1 MSFHFTH
8 DATQL
13 NQPQSSALV
22 LQKFICIDSNA
33 RNPIFLYLYKYNLA
47 ALFCED
53 NNKPVFIIYHSSSYE
68 LWHHW
73 LLCSPV
79 KHLVL
84 FQLHDH
90 VDFKCNI
97 IVYTSQGLYYTA
109 RWKQFYRRWIT
120 CEKAIVTIHICYK
133 HFTLHKPVRGQ
144 KVFFHFYADCTSLN
158 QVDTVWFLLD
168 RAMLNVP
175 KVQLWQKALC
185 YSSFLDS

>member
-13 NQPQSSALV
+13 NQSQSNALV

-33 RNPIFLYLYKYNLA
+33 RNPTFLYLYKYNLA

-53 NNKPVFIIYHSSSYE
+53 NNKPVFIIYHGSSYE

-109 RWKQFYRRWIT
+109 RWKQFYRQCIT
-120 CEKAIVTIHICYK
+120 CEKAIVTIHIFYVTQTCPGTK
-133 HFTLHKPVRGQ
+133 SLFPFLRRLHIIKPGRHGLVSTWQ
-144 KVFFHFYADCTSLN
+144 SHVKWTKSTTMTKSLIL
-158 QVDTVWFLLD
+158 QFI
-168 RAMLNVP
+168 
-175 KVQLWQKALC
+175 
-185 YSSFLDS
+185 FG